1 MTTREKKQASVGLAV
16 IPVLFII
23 VLLMFSVLPIE
34 EKFGLVDFSMEPHI
48 PLFLA
53 AMFAA
58 VIAIWKL
65 GYTWNEL
72 EEGIVET
79 IKMAM
84 PAILIMLV
92 IGMLIGTWMISGIVP
107 AMIYYGLTIMSPRFF
122 LVAALIIS
130 SIVSIATGSSWGT
143 AGTVGIALMGIGAGL
158 GIPPEMTGGAVI
170 SGAYFGDKM
179 SPLSDTTNLAPAMAG
194 AKLFDHIRHM
204 FYTTGPSYFISMILF
219 TVIGLNFGGNHLDLT
234 QVEALRLGLSEQFSS
249 LSPIL
254 LMGPVIVIAMVIF
267 KIPAIPGLF
276 AGVLTGAVFALL
288 FQGAALSD
296 VMNAFHY
303 GYASETGNA
312 LIDKLLSRGGMSSML
327 WTINL
332 ILCAMC
338 FGGVMEKSGMLEA
351 LAKGIL
357 SVAKG
362 VGGLVTATIFS
373 CFALNLLAG
382 EQYLAIVIPGRM
394 YKRAYEDM
402 GLAPRNLSRCLEDSG
417 TITSPLI
424 PWSTCGAMMIATLG
438 LAPWTYVPY
447 CFLNIINPIISII
460 YGWTGI
466 TMMKLKDDPSYIEG
480 GSVSA

>member
-1 MTTREKKQASVGLAV
+1 LKTKAIKETSIKLAI
-16 IPVLFII
+16 IPVIFVII
-23 VLLMFSVLPIE
+23 LLMFSVLPIE
-34 EKFGLVDFSMEPHI
+34 EIIGLDDISLEPHI

-58 VIAIWKL
+58 AIAIWKL
-65 GYTWNEL
+65 GYSWNTL
-72 EEGIVET
+72 EEGVVDT

-107 AMIYYGLTIMSPRFF
+107 SMIYYGLKIMNPKFF
-122 LVAALIIS
+122 LVASLIIS

-158 GIPPEMTGGAVI
+158 GIPAEMTGGAVI

-204 FYTTGPSYFISMILF
+204 IYTTGPSFLISLVLFAILGF
-219 TVIGLNFGGNHLDLT
+219 KFGSNQMEASQIEMLQSGL
-234 QVEALRLGLSEQFSS
+234 ASQFSS
-249 LSPIL
+249 LSPVLLLGPIL
-254 LMGPVIVIAMVIF
+254 VIALVVL
-267 KIPAIPGLF
+267 KVPALPGLF
-276 AGVLTGAVFALL
+276 GGVMIGAIFAIVLQGASLVDVLT
-288 FQGAALSD
+288 S
-296 VMNAFHY
+296 FHY
-303 GYASETGNA
+303 GYTSETGNA
-312 LIDKLLSRGGMSSML
+312 MIDGLLSRGGMDSML
-327 WTINL
+327 WTVSL
-332 ILCAMC
+332 ILCAMV

-351 LAKGIL
+351 IAKGIL
-357 SVAKG
+357 TIAKG
-362 VGGLVTATIFS
+362 VGGLVTATILS
-373 CFALNLLAG
+373 CFALNALAG

-394 YKRAYEDM
+394 YKKAFEEQ

-417 TITSPLI
+417 TLTSPLI

-438 LAPWTYVPY
+438 LTPWAYVPF
-447 CFLNIINPIISII
+447 CFLNIINPLISIF

-466 TMMKLKDDPSYIEG
+466 TMMKLADDPSRIT
-480 GSVSA
+480 SQAA

>member
-1 MTTREKKQASVGLAV
+1 MAAKEKREVSIGVAI
-16 IPVLFII
+16 IPVLFAI
-23 VLLMFSVLPIE
+23 VFLMFSVLPIE
-34 EKFGLVDFSMEPHI
+34 EKLGLPDLSMEPHI
-48 PLFLA
+48 PLFFA

-58 VIAIWKL
+58 VIAKTKL

-72 EEGIVET
+72 EEGIVDT

-92 IGMLIGTWMISGIVP
+92 IGMLIGSWMISGIVP
-107 AMIYYGLTIMSPRFF
+107 SMIYYGLTIMSPQFF
-122 LVAALIIS
+122 LVATLLIS
-130 SIVSIATGSSWGT
+130 SVVSIATGSSWGT

-204 FYTTGPSYFISMILF
+204 IFTTGPSYLISIILF
-219 TVIGLNFGGNHLDLT
+219 AIIGMSFGGNQVDLSQIEVIRSGLAAQFT
-234 QVEALRLGLSEQFSS
+234 SLNPVLLLG
-249 LSPIL
+249 PI
-254 LMGPVIVIAMVIF
+254 IVIAMVVF
-267 KIPAIPGLF
+267 KMPAIPGLF
-276 AGVLTGAVFALL
+276 AGVLTGALFAAV
-288 FQGAALSD
+288 FQGSGLSD
-296 VMNAFHY
+296 ILNSFHY
-303 GYASETGNA
+303 GYASETGNE
-312 LIDKLLSRGGMSSML
+312 LIDTLLSRGGMDSMM
-327 WTINL
+327 WTVNL

-357 SVAKG
+357 SIAKG
-362 VGGLVTATIFS
+362 VGGLVTATVFS
-373 CFALNLLAG
+373 SFALNVLTG

-394 YKRAYEDM
+394 YRKAYEEM

-424 PWSTCGAMMIATLG
+424 PWSTCGAMMIGTLG
-438 LAPWTYVPY
+438 LAPWTYVPF
-447 CFLNIINPIISII
+447 CFLNIINPLISIF

-466 TMMKLKDDPSYIEG
+466 TMMKLEDDPSYIKNQA
-480 GSVSA
+480 SAM